1 MSFKCTGSWLT
12 ILCTNSSN
20 PNPAKI
26 KKKNNLPLSQSQWH
40 CSKSISKAALDV
52 LNLGA
57 IYHTHKL
64 EWFEINSVN
73 CLPLVILIFSSRF
86 PPKSETFFL
95 LQASPLTSSKAI
107 TNQWKLASSLYLEE
121 IKTATGDSET
131 VQLLIF
137 SSGVSLHIHNI
148 HPSNIWRRTQTSPGV

>member
-86 PPKSETFFL
+86 PPKSEKNFFSPSFTIDKFKSNHKSMEASFKSVPWGNKNSHWRQWDCATFDIQFR
-95 LQASPLTSSKAI
+95 S
-107 TNQWKLASSLYLEE
+107 
-121 IKTATGDSET
+121 
-131 VQLLIF
+131 F
-137 SSGVSLHIHNI
+137 SSHSQ
-148 HPSNIWRRTQTSPGV
+148 HPSI